1 MKFIAPLFLF
11 ILGCTLKN
19 PSQNFKEDHSTY
31 NYLDSSGTYKFI
43 RESKKV
49 SNKIVTRQQMIDEK
63 KGSPKLIEK
72 SIIVSRIGSIKNKS
86 SRLLILRPEASE
98 YTVWLE
104 GKKYSSRLELN
115 AREKN
120 MKLVMESPEKRWQ
133 GTSEVSVP
141 KGRYFCFFN
150 QLTECLRLNFLL
162 ARALEQKSRNI
173 NFYLIWDSY
182 PYVQEIFSQVGTKL
196 FTPASVKY
204 DGTIN
209 GLLRFI
215 VELEGQVVVYQLDR
229 SFHFIKMAWISQ
241 GVTIAPP
248 GEENHDED

>member
-1 MKFIAPLFLF
+1 VKFIVPLLLF
-11 ILGCTLKN
+11 IISCTLKN
-19 PSQNFKEDHSTY
+19 PSQNFREDYSTY
-31 NYLDSSGTYKFI
+31 NYLESSGTYKFI
-43 RESKKV
+43 RESKKI
-49 SNKIVTRQQMIDEK
+49 SQKIVTRQQMMDEK

-72 SIIVSRIGSIKNKS
+72 SITVSRIGSIKNKS

-104 GKKYSSRLELN
+104 GKKYSSKLELN
-115 AREKN
+115 PRGKT
-120 MKLVMESPEKRWQ
+120 MRIMMESPEKKWQ
-133 GTSEVSVP
+133 GTSEVTFP
-141 KGRYFCFFN
+141 KGKYFCFFN

-162 ARALEQKSRNI
+162 SKALEQKSREFH
-173 NFYLIWDSY
+173 FYLIWDSY
-182 PYVQEIFSQVGTKL
+182 PYVQEIFNRVGTKL

-215 VELEGQVVVYQLDR
+215 VEVEGQVVVYQLNS

>member
-1 MKFIAPLFLF
+1 VKFIAFSFIF

-19 PSQNFKEDHSTY
+19 PSQNLKEDHSTY
-31 NYLDSSGTYKFI
+31 NYLDSSGTYKLV

-49 SNKIVTRQQMIDEK
+49 SQKIVTRQQMMDDK
-63 KGSPKLIEK
+63 KGGGKLIEK

-115 AREKN
+115 PRGKT
-120 MKLVMESPEKRWQ
+120 MKLMMESPEKRWQ
-133 GTSEVSVP
+133 GTSEVTFP
-141 KGRYFCFFN
+141 KGKYFCFFN
-150 QLTECLRLNFLL
+150 QLPECLRLNFLL
-162 ARALEQKSRNI
+162 SRALEQKSQRFH
-173 NFYLIWDSY
+173 FYLIWDSY
-182 PYVQEIFSQVGTKL
+182 PYVQEIFNQVGTKL

-209 GLLRFI
+209 GLLRFV
-215 VELEGQVVVYQLDR
+215 VELDGQVVVYQLNR

-248 GEENHDED
+248 GEENHDEE